1 MTGYLIRRLI
11 YGVFVLIGVNVL
23 TFALFFFVN
32 TPDDMA
38 RAQLGAKRVTPE
50 AVEKWKQERG
60 CRLGDALSVVR
71 CGARGVEEVDE
82 ARAVDRL
89 VALDLLVDG
98 AVLVE
103 PEGVNVY

>member
-1 MTGYLIRRLI
+1 MSGYILRRLI

-50 AVEKWKQERG
+50 AVEKWKQQRG
-60 CRLGDALSVVR
+60 YHKPLFLNEKLS
-71 CGARGVEEVDE
+71 GLEKIVEAD
-82 ARAVDRL
+82 D
-89 VALDLLVDG
+89 DL
-98 AVLVE
+98 E
-103 PEGVNVY
+103 E